1 MGRRSRLSP
10 PRLRR
15 SRSPP
20 SLLSPTTLPP
30 QLPSPTTPLP
40 PLLSLPP
47 QLSTTFSTLTT
58 SLSPRLTPT
67 PSLLESRGRSTPLI
81 TLVALSPPPPLSL
94 RPRLR
99 RPPTPLRLK
108 NVPTTSTSYKLQTGV
123 QIDTQRF

>member
-1 MGRRSRLSP
+1 MG
-10 PRLRR
+10 
-15 SRSPP
+15 
-20 SLLSPTTLPP
+20 TLPP

-40 PLLSLPP
+40 PLLSSLP
-47 QLSTTFSTLTT
+47 QLSTTLPSQLSSTFSTLTT

-123 QIDTQRF
+123 